1 MKDLDGTLDTLEN
14 ARFNYVYM
22 KDVARLAKDS
32 IFSHNELVSIVMLY
46 HKFVLVNGPRAKY
59 MTIRQLT
66 ALMELL
72 FEIVDRDLIA
82 TIVYRIAHTPGS
94 RAPDFF
100 PDKHIHLE
108 SFVRLLTLYFTKD
121 LQLKMEFAFSV
132 YDKSDSKQLN
142 GEQVGFFVSK
152 FFESEDEDESIELRL
167 DMKEMLFLKFDLDK
181 DTNIGVDE
189 YYEVVRRQP
198 MLLECFG
205 RVFPPNP
212 QMEVLALCANV
223 MSWFDDSPNPRIMMK
238 PDGGKTS

>member
-59 MTIRQLT
+59 MTILQLT

-223 MSWFDDSPNPRIMMK
+223 MSWFDDCPNPRIMMK
-238 PDGGKTS
+238 PDAGKTG